1 MIPRFAVAALW
12 TAVFFLLSPHTLNAQ
27 LATEDHVAEP
37 GFWPTQNAAARS
49 DFAGAAA
56 CASCHG
62 GIAATHRTI
71 PMGNA
76 ALHASDSAILHTHPK
91 MDFAVGAYHYELK
104 TDGKNTM
111 YTVTGGE
118 HPLSYPLLWA
128 FGIGRDGQSYLFK
141 QDDGNYYEA
150 RVSFF
155 DSLKALNFTPGRALA
170 SPKTAEEA
178 MYRKVGPA
186 EVVKC
191 FGCHTTAGIF
201 DGKLDEKNLTPGVSC
216 EACHGP
222 GAKHVAAMREAK
234 ISGIPESA
242 PSLIFNSAKLSPTD
256 SVDFCGACHGTFW
269 DVKLAGVTG
278 VSAARSQPYRLVT
291 SKCWGKGD
299 DPRLTCMACHDPHK
313 QLETEAASYDHV
325 CLSCHL
331 NAVGAKPGADHPGA
345 ACPVNTKN
353 CASCH
358 MPKVLVP
365 EMHADFTDHRIRVVR
380 KGEPYPE

>member
-1 MIPRFAVAALW
+1 MTAAFAAMLV
-12 TAVFFLLSPHTLNAQ
+12 LLSPHTLDAQ
-27 LATEDHVAEP
+27 LATEDRVAESR
-37 GFWPTQNAAARS
+37 FWPTQHSAARA

-76 ALHASDSAILHTHPK
+76 ALHASDSEILHAHPK
-91 MDFAVGAYHYELK
+91 MDFSVGPYHYELK
-104 TDGKNTM
+104 TEGKYTI
-111 YTVTGGE
+111 YTVTAAE
-118 HPLSYPLLWA
+118 LSVSYPLLWA

-155 DSLKALNFTPGRALA
+155 ESLHGLSFTPGRALA
-170 SPKTAEEA
+170 PPQHTEGA
-178 MYRKVGPA
+178 MYRKIGPA

-191 FGCHTTAGIF
+191 FGCHTTAAIF
-201 DGKLDEKNLTPGVSC
+201 DGKLDEKKLTPGVSC

-222 GAKHVAAMREAK
+222 GAKHVAAMRAAK
-234 ISGIPESA
+234 ISDIPESG

-278 VSAARSQPYRLVT
+278 VSTARSQPYRLMT

-299 DPRLTCMACHDPHK
+299 DPRLTCIACHDPHK

-325 CLSCHL
+325 CLSCHV
-331 NAVGAKPGADHPGA
+331 NAVGAKPTADHPGA
-345 ACPVNTKN
+345 ACPASTKN

-365 EMHADFTDHRIRVVR
+365 EMHADFTDHRIRIVR
-380 KGEPYPE
+380 QGEPYPE

>member
-1 MIPRFAVAALW
+1 M
-12 TAVFFLLSPHTLNAQ
+12 FFLLSPHPLDAQ

-37 GFWPTQNAAARS
+37 GFWPTQNAAARP

-62 GIAATHRTI
+62 GIAATHHTI

-76 ALHASDSAILHTHPK
+76 ALHASDSGILHTYPK
-91 MDFAVGAYHYELK
+91 MDFSVGPYHYELK

-155 DSLKALNFTPGRALA
+155 DSLKALSFTPGRALA
-170 SPKTAEEA
+170 SPKNAEEA

-234 ISGIPESA
+234 IAGTPEPG
-242 PSLIFNSAKLSPTD
+242 PSLIYNSAKLSPTD

-299 DPRLTCMACHDPHK
+299 DPRLTCIACHDPHK
-313 QLETEAASYDHV
+313 QLETEPASYDHV
-325 CLSCHL
+325 CLSCHV
-331 NAVGAKPGADHPGA
+331 NTVGAKPIADHPGA
-345 ACPVNTKN
+345 ACPVSTKN

-365 EMHADFTDHRIRVVR
+365 EMHADFTDHRIRIAR